1 MLNILQVHALT
12 LRPQSTD
19 RSIHNTQGLTRVGV
33 GALPQRPLK
42 DPTPQRQRHIH
53 IDRQRRQG
61 RQPQEQSTQAE
72 PRHQATHNLRHVPA
86 PRSMQA
92 CLCAMAGSDTWG
104 KEPGNCMLVQKQ
116 LELMALDQ
124 QSGEWA
130 LAMALLRTPNPAQ
143 TQITTKSPFAFAI
156 TCPSPPPTVS
166 SIAQPYPSPMRRTP
180 SDNTSL
186 QR

>member
-1 MLNILQVHALT
+1 
-12 LRPQSTD
+12 
-19 RSIHNTQGLTRVGV
+19 
-33 GALPQRPLK
+33 
-42 DPTPQRQRHIH
+42 
-53 IDRQRRQG
+53 
-61 RQPQEQSTQAE
+61 
-72 PRHQATHNLRHVPA
+72 
-86 PRSMQA
+86 MQA

-124 QSGEWA
+124 QSGERA

-143 TQITTKSPFAFAI
+143 TQITTKFLFAFAI

-166 SIAQPYPSPMRRTP
+166 STAQPYPSPMRRTP